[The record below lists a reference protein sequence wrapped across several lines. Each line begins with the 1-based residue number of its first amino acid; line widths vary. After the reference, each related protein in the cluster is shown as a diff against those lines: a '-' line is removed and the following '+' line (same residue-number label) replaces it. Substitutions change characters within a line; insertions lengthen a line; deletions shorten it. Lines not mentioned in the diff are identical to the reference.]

1 MVRYRIEP
9 YPYDPGS
16 VRIVARYFLAI
27 VPQEVARRFDELAR
41 RARPGGWW
49 QLKLLLELS
58 RCGHLPAAAAHL
70 VRGRAAAYLGR
81 YQASLENLMGR
92 VGARLVLGPRG
103 GRWSG
108 YYCLPRDG
116 E

>member
-9 YPYDPGS
+9 YPHDPGS

-41 RARPGGWW
+41 RARPRGWW
-49 QLKLLLELS
+49 QMRLLLALAKVG
-58 RCGHLPAAAAHL
+58 RAPASAAKI

-81 YQASLENLMGR
+81 YQRSLDAVMSR
-92 VGARLVLGPRG
+92 AGARYVPGKNG

-108 YYCLPRDG
+108 YYEIAWDG